1 MSPATILLV
10 DDNSDVREITALL
23 LRSSGHNVI
32 EAASASAALGLLDAN
47 PTVDLLILDFAMPRM
62 SGIELL
68 ARARAKRPEIRAV
81 FITGYG
87 EQVRLR
93 EQFDG
98 ELITKP
104 FMIEQ
109 LELAIRKTLGQAE

>member
-23 LRSSGHNVI
+23 LRGSGYNVI
-32 EAASASAALGLLDAN
+32 EAASAGAALGLLDAN
-47 PTVDLLILDFAMPRM
+47 PTVDLLLLDFAMPRM

-68 ARARAKRPEIRAV
+68 ARARAIRPKIKAV
-81 FITGYG
+81 FITGFG
-87 EQVRLR
+87 DQGRFR

-98 ELITKP
+98 EVVTKP

-109 LELAIRKTLGQAE
+109 LELAIRKTLDKAE

>member
-1 MSPATILLV
+1 
-10 DDNSDVREITALL
+10 
-23 LRSSGHNVI
+23 
-32 EAASASAALGLLDAN
+32 
-47 PTVDLLILDFAMPRM
+47 
-62 SGIELL
+62 
-68 ARARAKRPEIRAV
+68 V